1 MKKELH
7 YCYVK
12 FSPEV
17 IQKAWATIEPHISK
31 EDRKHLSLQLTVK
44 FPSEE
49 WDHDSEAEFY
59 ADYRKD
65 AKHASHYK
73 SVGYGKYIIR
83 IWYARPCTDVSIT
96 APSRAIIEEVHE
108 IFQSAAKSCALPR
121 DTSPS
126 EKDPVI
132 FIGHGNSPQ
141 WRDLK
146 DHLHE
151 KHGYAIEAYEIGA
164 RAGHTIRDILQDMLK
179 KSSYAILVMT
189 GEDIDASGKAH
200 PRDNVIH
207 ELGLFQG
214 KLGFTRAIVLLE
226 DGTEEFSNIHG
237 IHQVRYSKAN
247 IKETYGEVLATLRSE
262 FAKDA

>member
-1 MKKELH
+1 MQKTLH
-7 YCYVK
+7 YCHVK

-17 IQKAWATIEPHISK
+17 IQRAWSCIEPSVPK
-31 EDRKHLSLQLTVK
+31 DDLKHLSLQLSVK
-44 FPSEE
+44 FPNEE
-49 WDHDSEAEFY
+49 WDHDTEAEFF

-65 AKHASHYK
+65 AKSAMHNK
-73 SVGYGKYIIR
+73 SVGHGKYIIR
-83 IWYARPCTDVSIT
+83 IWYFRPCTDVSIT
-96 APSRAIIEEVHE
+96 APNRAIIEEVHE
-108 IFQSAAKSCALPR
+108 IFQSAEKDCALPK

-126 EKDPVI
+126 EKEPVI

-151 KHGYAIEAYEIGA
+151 KHGYVIEAYEIGA
-164 RAGHTIRDILQDMLK
+164 RAGHTIRDILQDMLQ
-179 KSSYAILVMT
+179 KSSFAILVMT
-189 GEDIDASGKAH
+189 GEDTDALGKTH

-214 KLGFTRAIVLLE
+214 KLGFTHAIILLE

-237 IHQVRYSKAN
+237 IHQVRYKKGN
-247 IKETYGEVLATLRSE
+247 IKETYGEVLATLRRE